1 LGEKELK
8 SFSPVVTTG
17 FLAAFLTGFASHVLY
32 QRWNPSLPTTRE
44 TPTSGKSSELQ
55 SLELEPQS
63 FRVTFLPTPPIA
75 RMEPD
80 IPLVQAREVEK
91 IRRLTGSQARIRGR
105 IFRVGHSAKS
115 NTYFLN
121 FGPSREALTA
131 VIFASAVE
139 LFEKNKL
146 QPKAFEGKEVELLG
160 QIKDHPQYGLEL
172 ILENPTQIKMLD

>member
-1 LGEKELK
+1 LGEEELK
-8 SFSPVVTTG
+8 SFFPVVAIG

-32 QRWNPSLPTTRE
+32 QRWNPSFPTATE
-44 TPTSGKSSELQ
+44 TPTSGKNSEVQ
-55 SLELEPQS
+55 SLGLEPQG
-63 FRVTFLPTPPIA
+63 FPVTFQPTPKPA
-75 RMEPD
+75 RIEPD

-105 IFRVGHSAKS
+105 IFRVGHSTKS

-131 VIFASAVE
+131 VIFAPAVE

-146 QPKAFEGKEVELLG
+146 QPRAFEGREVELLG

-172 ILENPTQIKMLD
+172 ILENPNQVKMLD

>member
-1 LGEKELK
+1 LGEEKLK
-8 SFSPVVTTG
+8 SFSPAITIG
-17 FLAAFLTGFASHVLY
+17 FLAAFFAGFASHLLY
-32 QRWNPSLPTTRE
+32 HRWNPSLPTTNE
-44 TPTSGKSSELQ
+44 IPTGVPNSEFQTLG
-55 SLELEPQS
+55 LEPQS
-63 FRVTFLPTPPIA
+63 FRVTFQPTPAPA
-75 RMEPD
+75 RIEPD
-80 IPLVQAREVEK
+80 IPLVQARDVEK

-139 LFEKNKL
+139 LFEKNQL
-146 QPKAFEGKEVELLG
+146 QPKTFEGKEVELLG

-172 ILENPTQIKMLD
+172 ILESPTQVKMLD

>member
-1 LGEKELK
+1 LGEEKLK
-8 SFSPVVTTG
+8 RFSPGVAIG

-32 QRWNPSLPTTRE
+32 QRWNPSFSTTSE
-44 TPTSGKSSELQ
+44 TPTSGQNSGLQ
-55 SLELEPQS
+55 SFEPEPQR
-63 FRVTFLPTPPIA
+63 FRVTFQPTSPAA
-75 RMEPD
+75 RIEPD

-91 IRRLTGSQARIRGR
+91 VRRLTGSQARIRGR

-131 VIFASAVE
+131 VIFGSAVE

-146 QPKAFEGKEVELLG
+146 QPKAFEGREVELVG
-160 QIKDHPQYGLEL
+160 QIKDHPQYGLEV
-172 ILENPTQIKMLD
+172 ILENPTQVKMLD

>member
-1 LGEKELK
+1 LGEEELK
-8 SFSPVVTTG
+8 RFSPLITIG
-17 FLAAFLTGFASHVLY
+17 FLAAFSTGFVSHVLY
-32 QRWNPSLPTTRE
+32 QRWNPSLPTIGE
-44 TPTSGKSSELQ
+44 NPANAKNSELQ
-55 SLELEPQS
+55 SLGIEPQS
-63 FRVTFLPTPPIA
+63 FRVTFLPTEAPVRI
-75 RMEPD
+75 ETD

-91 IRRLTGSQARIRGR
+91 IRRLTGSQARVRGR
-105 IFRVGHSAKS
+105 VFRVGHSAKS

-172 ILENPTQIKMLD
+172 VLENPAHIKILN

>member
-1 LGEKELK
+1 LGEEELK
-8 SFSPVVTTG
+8 RFSPVIAIG
-17 FLAAFLTGFASHVLY
+17 FLAAFLTGFVSHVLY
-32 QRWNPSLPTTRE
+32 QRWNPSFPTTGE
-44 TPTSGKSSELQ
+44 TPASAKNSEFQ
-55 SLELEPQS
+55 SLGLEPQS
-63 FRVTFLPTPPIA
+63 FRVTFLPTPPPA
-75 RMEPD
+75 RIEPD

-105 IFRVGHSAKS
+105 VFRVGHSAKS

-160 QIKDHPQYGLEL
+160 QIKNHPQYGLEL
-172 ILENPTQIKMLD
+172 ILENPTQIKILD

>member
-1 LGEKELK
+1 LGEEELK
-8 SFSPVVTTG
+8 RFSPVIAIG
-17 FLAAFLTGFASHVLY
+17 FLAAFLSGFVSHVLY
-32 QRWNPSLPTTRE
+32 QRWNPSLPTTGE
-44 TPTSGKSSELQ
+44 NPADAKNFEPQ
-55 SLELEPQS
+55 SLGLEPRS
-63 FRVTFLPTPPIA
+63 FRVTFLPTSPPD
-75 RMEPD
+75 RNEPD

-91 IRRLTGSQARIRGR
+91 IRKLTGSQARIRGR

-139 LFEKNKL
+139 LFEKSKL
-146 QPKAFEGKEVELLG
+146 QPKTFEGKEVELLG

-172 ILENPTQIKMLD
+172 ILENPTQIKILN